1 MLFYR
6 SLAPIQAL
14 TFDLDDTLYDNRP
27 VIKRVEAKVTEWL
40 LTQHPVTATRP
51 LSWWQALKR
60 DIAKQFP
67 DQCHDVSQWRYLQ
80 VMYGLRQLGYTQPQ
94 AEQAASETLKEM
106 MRWRNQV
113 DVPAE
118 THRVLVELAAKVPLI
133 AITNG
138 NVQVEKIGLSDYF
151 QSVLRAGPD
160 GRAKPYPDLFQKAAQ
175 QLQLEPC
182 SILHIGDHL
191 QTDVLGARQNG
202 FQVCW
207 FNDQGQSIRRH
218 NQASVLPDVEIEC
231 LSQLLILLD

>member
-27 VIKRVEAKVTEWL
+27 VIKQVEAKVTEWL
-40 LTQHPVTATRP
+40 LTQHPVTATQP
-51 LSWWQALKR
+51 LSWWQAMKR

-67 DQCHDVSQWRYLQ
+67 AQCHDVSQWRYLQ

-94 AEQAASETLKEM
+94 AELAASETLEEM

-191 QTDVLGARQNG
+191 QTDVLGARQSG

-231 LSQLLILLD
+231 LSQLLTLLD

>member
-27 VIKRVEAKVTEWL
+27 VIKQVEEKATEWL

-67 DQCHDVSQWRYLQ
+67 DQCHDVSEWRYLQ
-80 VMYGLRQLGYTQPQ
+80 VMHGLIQLGYAQPQ
-94 AEQAASETLKEM
+94 AEQAARDTLEEVM
-106 MRWRNQV
+106 YWRNQV

-118 THRVLVELAAKVPLI
+118 THRVLAELAAKMPLI

-151 QSVLRAGPD
+151 QSMLRAGPD
-160 GRAKPYPDLFQKAAQ
+160 GRAKPYADLFQLAAQ
-175 QLQLEPC
+175 QLQLPAG
-182 SILHIGDHL
+182 SILHVGDHL
-191 QTDVLGARQNG
+191 QTDVLGARQSG
-202 FQVCW
+202 FQACW
-207 FNDQGQSIRRH
+207 FNDQGQSIRR
-218 NQASVLPDVEIEC
+218 QSKASVLPDVEIEC
-231 LSQLLILLD
+231 LPQLLSIVN